1 MNKKVLNYSKKTM
14 AIIIV
19 LLIMFMPTIANA
31 AYSYTPSSTKN
42 VTDILNS
49 RYNNIKQYKKY
60 YEDMTSFTQGID
72 KNISVDDAKIQIID
86 KVTQMQDDYSEV
98 PAISTGSSKLLNSVI
113 TSDATNTS
121 DLLSSVLSTLKSA
134 LNNNSLAIQSLT
146 PDQVVQIKAE
156 TAGKRAGN
164 EYNVNLSGNVYLNS
178 TKSNKWVLLLHGN
191 NMTGQAI
198 TDAIGDM
205 YIEQGF
211 NIFAPDLRGAGKSE
225 GSVAMGYLESLDAW
239 DWLTYLNS
247 NYTCDE
253 IIVHGVSLGGATTV
267 QLSGLS
273 VDGKTLKQQN
283 VIGLVEDCGYTSMTG
298 IITGMLGMD
307 DTSSATSQNKTSE
320 ALTSKILGIS
330 DKTNLSGVLNGNTI
344 LKTLLTTVGNTGL
357 TDENFDELQNGL
369 NSLANCELPLLIIH
383 GDSDSIVPY
392 DNSNKI
398 YDAAMANDKIP
409 YVQRFTASG
418 EQHAFIVLG
427 SKYNVYEGHVENFIK
442 TAETVKNGTKVNK
455 VSDYKEE
462 AEQKTSVITSLV
474 KALKLLKNMIGI

>member
-164 EYNVNLSGNVYLNS
+164 
-178 TKSNKWVLLLHGN
+178 
-191 NMTGQAI
+191 
-198 TDAIGDM
+198 
-205 YIEQGF
+205 
-211 NIFAPDLRGAGKSE
+211 
-225 GSVAMGYLESLDAW
+225 
-239 DWLTYLNS
+239 
-247 NYTCDE
+247 
-253 IIVHGVSLGGATTV
+253 
-267 QLSGLS
+267 GLPHP
-273 VDGKTLKQQN
+273 G
-283 VIGLVEDCGYTSMTG
+283 
-298 IITGMLGMD
+298 
-307 DTSSATSQNKTSE
+307 
-320 ALTSKILGIS
+320 
-330 DKTNLSGVLNGNTI
+330 
-344 LKTLLTTVGNTGL
+344 
-357 TDENFDELQNGL
+357 
-369 NSLANCELPLLIIH
+369 
-383 GDSDSIVPY
+383 
-392 DNSNKI
+392 
-398 YDAAMANDKIP
+398 
-409 YVQRFTASG
+409 
-418 EQHAFIVLG
+418 
-427 SKYNVYEGHVENFIK
+427 
-442 TAETVKNGTKVNK
+442 
-455 VSDYKEE
+455 
-462 AEQKTSVITSLV
+462 
-474 KALKLLKNMIGI
+474 